1 MELVTKRK
9 TRVQQG
15 AARTVKLQQQR
26 ILEVR
31 TRKLTVAKRTHTG
44 GSTLARPGA
53 YIARPVERQTAES
66 DMYEPNKAT
75 RRRDW
80 GSRTYNQSLARP
92 RGTHLRTHLC
102 IMCQRSQWTEPPAT
116 TPTAVQK
123 HRLKRHQQHR
133 QEGNEQHPRTRSGH
147 TRLPTRIYGAH
158 LVSSTHQRNRPRE

>member
-1 MELVTKRK
+1 
-9 TRVQQG
+9 
-15 AARTVKLQQQR
+15 
-26 ILEVR
+26 
-31 TRKLTVAKRTHTG
+31 
-44 GSTLARPGA
+44 
-53 YIARPVERQTAES
+53 
-66 DMYEPNKAT
+66 MYEPNKAT

-158 LVSSTHQRNRPRE
+158 LVSSTHQRNRPREWDGIRANAITYVLSTFKLPSRITSCSNCSSPAQYRRGATTANNPHEISTVDSRRRNVT